1 MNNYT
6 IEAIADWANT
16 TPRAIRLWE
25 DEGFLGKIDRD
36 DRERRIYTDDDLDTA
51 RLVSTCRALGMINE
65 SILKVVTNYDDV
77 KVSQVKAQ
85 IRAKIGYFEKLMRDL
100 PQPPAPKA
108 QEPEEWD
115 L

>member
-1 MNNYT
+1 MTPYT
-6 IEAIADWANT
+6 IEAMAEAAYT

-25 DEGFLGKIDRD
+25 DEGFLGEINRD
-36 DRERRIYTDDDLDTA
+36 DRERRIYTDADLATA
-51 RLVSTCRALGMINE
+51 RLVGTCRALGMLNE
-65 SILKVVTNYDDV
+65 SILKVVTDYDET

-100 PQPPAPKA
+100 PLPSPKA
-108 QEPEEWD
+108 QDPEEWD